1 LNFAQ
6 LVVEALMLVIAAAVA
21 AGALQL
27 PEPFSLSDPATTL
40 SHYFS
45 PTANW
50 LVPRHVLVGRYPG
63 SCPSRYLDEATQS
76 ERITLLRT
84 IGRVRT
90 FVCLQSELPP
100 QDLQDGPG
108 SWEHVAPAGGA
119 KASFRPTRGPRAS
132 AGFRPYYADAFGIS
146 GPKSTNLPDPE
157 FVQFRIPDSG
167 AAPSLKQLAV
177 LVTSLGES
185 IRSGK
190 VLYLHCWEGR
200 GRVGLVGACLLG
212 ELYPCM
218 GANEAMQ
225 RVQAYLE
232 LRDPRGR
239 SPETEEQREQVRAYF
254 ATYIEPRRAGQSGK
268 SSADK

>member
-1 LNFAQ
+1 
-6 LVVEALMLVIAAAVA
+6 MCIR
-21 AGALQL
+21 
-27 PEPFSLSDPATTL
+27 D
-40 SHYFS
+40 
-45 PTANW
+45 
-50 LVPRHVLVGRYPG
+50 R
-63 SCPSRYLDEATQS
+63 
-76 ERITLLRT
+76 LRT